1 MKARYATVLY
11 HVSPAPGIRVLR
23 PGVSSHGKAYVY
35 AIDNMTTALLFGAP
49 HDDFDLMLD
58 ADEAGRPEIH
68 ECYPD
73 AFRTVY
79 QGRRCSLYEVDETP
93 FRRGVTG
100 WEPELVCETEVSVLR
115 ETPVEDLY
123 ALLQEREAQGEL
135 LVLRYRDEPDY
146 KRRVA
151 EHVVDRLIR
160 FDLLERFE
168 TADPRGQR
176 YYGGIVSALRSV
188 MDGHLL

>member
-1 MKARYATVLY
+1 MLY
-11 HVSPAPGIRVLR
+11 HVSPTPGLRVLR

-58 ADEAGRPEIH
+58 AEEAGRPEVC

-79 QGRRCSLYEVDETP
+79 QGRRCSLYEVDEAG
-93 FRRGVTG
+93 FRRGATG
-100 WEPELVCETEVSVLR
+100 WEPELVCGEEVPVLR
-115 ETPVEDLY
+115 ETAVEDLY
-123 ALLQEREAQGEL
+123 ALLLEREAQGAL
-135 LVLRYRDEPDY
+135 LVRRYRDEPDY

-151 EHVVDRLIR
+151 EHIVDRLIR
-160 FDLLERFE
+160 FDALERFE
-168 TADPRGQR
+168 KADPRGRR
-176 YYGGIVSALRSV
+176 YYGGIISALRSA